1 MCSQSVYALEHLKHL
16 SSIRFLCSHFLA
28 SPIFCPKK
36 HTNISTDLSYRKC
49 YVSISIEHQGVKMF
63 HFLLLLLLLLIS
75 LLLLLLP
82 IVLMLTHISFFSHSI
97 HVAYSIYAIIVFTTI
112 LLRINF
118 IKRIAIKEISEN
130 EEATEPAVAVAVA
143 VECVWLHFQ

>member
-1 MCSQSVYALEHLKHL
+1 MLTERVCTWTSQASFFHTFPLFSLP
-16 SSIRFLCSHFLA
+16 RFTHFL
-28 SPIFCPKK
+28 PKK

-63 HFLLLLLLLLIS
+63 HFFGCCCCNCYRCCYCYCPLCSCSPTS
-75 LLLLLLP
+75 L
-82 IVLMLTHISFFSHSI
+82 FFSHSI